1 MEQTA
6 LTVASILAT
15 TPAIRTARPLI
26 RIPLTLRDVPPV
38 PQMDAATSHVIIIN
52 PAARLMVMKAD
63 VIAIHVPM
71 DAAVLENAV
80 VPAPNQNAPDRLTVW
95 SFILVKAQIVVG
107 NMTAN
112 TILPV
117 TIVKPNIELAFNIP
131 AMTVH
136 WTNA

>member
-1 MEQTA
+1 
-6 LTVASILAT
+6 
-15 TPAIRTARPLI
+15 
-26 RIPLTLRDVPPV
+26 
-38 PQMDAATSHVIIIN
+38 MDAATSQVIIIN

>member
-1 MEQTA
+1 
-6 LTVASILAT
+6 
-15 TPAIRTARPLI
+15 
-26 RIPLTLRDVPPV
+26 
-38 PQMDAATSHVIIIN
+38 MDAATSHVIIIN

-63 VIAIHVPM
+63 VTAILVPTV
-71 DAAVLENAV
+71 AVVPENVV

-95 SFILVKAQIVVG
+95 SFILVNKPAQAG

-112 TILPV
+112 TILTV
-117 TIVKPNIELAFNIP
+117 TIVKPHFKLAFNIP